1 MAFGT
6 SAVIRAA
13 SEPIRI
19 LCCREIQQSIN
30 ESVKSMIESRI
41 VAAGLSSFF
50 TIKNTE
56 ITAANGSK
64 FIFRGLSDV
73 TADSI
78 KSLDNIDIVW
88 CEEAQALSQRSL
100 DLLLPTIRKETSEI
114 WMSMNPE
121 MDTDP
126 VYTTFIAKP
135 PANARVIQ
143 VNWDKNPFWNAALEA
158 ERLRSKADD
167 PDRYE
172 HIWEGV
178 PMAATDGAIYRKE
191 MHALSVGN
199 RIRPI
204 AEDPALTTH
213 AIFDL
218 GVADLTSITIAQ
230 ADISGL
236 RVLAFHEDHG
246 LSLKDYSDWLQQ
258 NGWGHV
264 TVWLPHD
271 GRARSL
277 HTGMSSEALM
287 RTYGWQVQIVPSM
300 PVETGIQQARAAL
313 KNAFF
318 SDGEDCN
325 LLLEH
330 LRRYSRNKAG
340 HPQHDEHSHAAD
352 SFRYT
357 CIAMTHFKNVA
368 EQRIK
373 KANLAQ
379 SVRIIPTVNHWA
391 KV

>member
-1 MAFGT
+1 
-6 SAVIRAA
+6 VIRAA

-143 VNWDKNPFWNAALEA
+143 VNWDRNPFWNAALEA
-158 ERLRSKADD
+158 ERQRSKADD
-167 PDRYE
+167 PDRYD

-287 RTYGWQVQIVPSM
+287 RSYGWQVQIVPSL
-300 PVETGIQQARAAL
+300 PVETGIQQGRAAL

-318 SDGEDCN
+318 SDECDV
-325 LLLEH
+325 LLEH

-357 CIAMTHFKNVA
+357 CIAMSHFKNVA

>member
-1 MAFGT
+1 VLPRD
-6 SAVIRAA
+6 SAVDQRVGQIDDR
-13 SEPIRI
+13 
-19 LCCREIQQSIN
+19 
-30 ESVKSMIESRI
+30 
-41 VAAGLSSFF
+41 VAHRCGRPLVVLYDQ
-50 TIKNTE
+50 E
-56 ITAANGSK
+56 YGDYRANGSK

-213 AIFDL
+213 AVFDL

-287 RTYGWQVQIVPSM
+287 RTYGWQVQIVPSL
-300 PVETGIQQARAAL
+300 PVETGIQQSRAAL

-318 SDGEDCN
+318 SDGCDV
-325 LLLEH
+325 LLEH